1 MNTISFEETKKMVGN
16 TFETNLKNIL
26 LWGGFF
32 SVSLLVYYFISS
44 GDFSFLLVSSLW
56 VLCYGILSIWYYFI
70 NIVITLTIHIVTYI
84 IDVRLFHE
92 VFRVWNIEL
101 SHVDC

>member
-1 MNTISFEETKKMVGN
+1 MNTISFEETKKLVGN

-44 GDFSFLLVSSLW
+44 GDFSFLLVSSLRCSV
-56 VLCYGILSIWYYFI
+56 VLAFGTSISTLSYLLLQHHI
-70 NIVITLTIHIVTYI
+70 NIVTYK
-84 IDVRLFHE
+84 
-92 VFRVWNIEL
+92 
-101 SHVDC
+101 